1 MTGKSLQIY
10 GKQVVFQTPGGMC
23 GTAAELVDS
32 EFFLG
37 FLGSFLDHLRATD
50 HPVLEQMDQHGAAAL
65 DVRQWQQMFA
75 AIVDQPLEEAA
86 LRLPHAVDFLAPQ
99 RRMALLEFVEA
110 FYDYWRSYDRYMV
123 LSTETAPAGSG
134 QRPYRAFNASIEA
147 FTQLVRS
154 LYRDFCENVSGDH
167 PRVYRQVPAGCN
179 AGFIA
184 APKASPMPPDLREV
198 LGGIPFIRQVW
209 IDPPMILDPPSNTR
223 TGSFRAVE
231 RNPVLG
237 LHLRREEWLCY
248 PAQVGPMVI
257 FLYFHLQF
265 VGQGCALANLFPMA
279 TDRQIAAGPD
289 AVFVYGAP
297 PAAMAEFGAVPTV
310 FFEDPSGLLV
320 GAVPLE
326 PRFGYFGYL
335 KKMALTLHNIAMLK
349 QGRLP
354 FHGAMVRIQLRSGR
368 TASVLIIGDTAT
380 GKSESLEAFRTLG
393 AERIRE
399 MRIVADDMGSLRI
412 SSEGRILGYGTE
424 TGAFVR
430 LDDLQLGY
438 AFGTMD
444 RAIFMSPQKVNARVV
459 LPVTTLHEV
468 LAGYPVD
475 FLLYANNYEPLG
487 EGREVLE
494 RFPDLESALEVFSAG
509 RAMSKGTT
517 SSTGL
522 TGSYF
527 ANPFGAPQF
536 RELHEGLA
544 RRVFTAA
551 YAAGV
556 FVGQIRTRLAVPGM
570 ESEGPHAVALALLA
584 ALDAAEKEG
593 M

>member
-1 MTGKSLQIY
+1 MTGKTLQIY
-10 GKQVVFQTPGGMC
+10 GKQAVFHTSGSMC
-23 GTAAELVDS
+23 GSACELVASD
-32 EFFLG
+32 FFLG
-37 FLGSFLDHLRATD
+37 FLGSYLDHLRAVD
-50 HPVLEQMDQHGAAAL
+50 HPVLEQMNQTGPAAL
-65 DVRQWQQMFA
+65 TVPQWQQLFA
-75 AIVDQPLEEAA
+75 AICEQSLEDAA

-99 RRMALLEFVEA
+99 RRKALLEFVEA
-110 FYDYWRSYDRYMV
+110 FYDFWRSYDRFMV
-123 LSTETAPAGSG
+123 LDTEPGPSGSDH
-134 QRPYRAFNASIEA
+134 RPYRAFNTSIES
-147 FTQLVRS
+147 FTHLVRS
-154 LYRDFCENVSGDH
+154 IYRDFCENISGDH
-167 PRVYRQVPAGCN
+167 PRIYRQVPAGCN
-179 AGFIA
+179 AGVIA
-184 APKASPMPPDLREV
+184 APKASPMPPELREV

-209 IDPPMILDPPSNTR
+209 LDPPMILDPPSNTR
-223 TGSFRAVE
+223 TGQFAAVD

-237 LHLRREEWLCY
+237 LSLKREEWLCY
-248 PAQVGPMVI
+248 PAQVGPVVI

-265 VGQGCALANLFPMA
+265 VGLGCALANLFPMA

-289 AVFVYGAP
+289 GVFVYGAD
-297 PAAMAEFGAVPTV
+297 AGAMAQFGDLPTV
-310 FFEDPSGLLV
+310 FYEDPSGLLV
-320 GAVPLE
+320 GAVPGE

-393 AERIRE
+393 AGQIRE

-412 SSEGRILGYGTE
+412 SPEGQLQGFGTE

-438 AFGTMD
+438 AFGSMD

-459 LPVTTLHEV
+459 LPVTTLDEV
-468 LAGYPVD
+468 LAGYQVD
-475 FLLYANNYEPLG
+475 FLLYANNYEPVS
-487 EGREVLE
+487 EGQGVLE

-536 RELHEGLA
+536 REPHEVLA
-544 RRVFTAA
+544 RRTFEAA
-551 YAAGV
+551 FAAGV
-556 FVGQIRTRLAVPGM
+556 YVGQIRTRLAVPGM
-570 ESEGPHAVALALLA
+570 ASEGPHAVALALLE
-584 ALDAAEKEG
+584 ALEA
-593 M
+593 